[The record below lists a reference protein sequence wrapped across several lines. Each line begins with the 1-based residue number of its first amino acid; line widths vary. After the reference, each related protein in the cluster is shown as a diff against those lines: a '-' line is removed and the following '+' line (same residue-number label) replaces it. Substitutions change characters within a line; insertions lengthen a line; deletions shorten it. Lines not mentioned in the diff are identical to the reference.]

1 MDTVTIDQAT
11 QLAATDFSLW
21 ALFIRAD
28 IVVKLVMIGLIVAS
42 VMSWSIIIEKIM
54 TYRRV
59 RQQAEEFEALFWS
72 GETLQN
78 IYRQLASGEA
88 SPSVR
93 VFNAAM
99 REWVRH
105 DGNRRK
111 TEAGAIIPSIER
123 ALTNAVA
130 REMEA
135 LESRLLFLAT
145 VGAVAPFVGL
155 FGTVWGI
162 MNSFQAIA
170 MSRDTNLAVVA
181 PGIAEALFATGLGL
195 LAAIPAVVAYNACAA
210 SVQRFASRLDHF
222 ADDFINLM
230 ARQNTRKVKAKRF
243 GFFLTPAKR
252 ARRRRHYQPMAEI
265 NVTPMVDVM
274 LVLLIVFMVAAP
286 LLTVGVP
293 VNLPKTGAQAL
304 RGDDEPLAIS
314 INAQGQIFLQDT
326 QIQKTMLVPRLKA
339 IAGEGYEQRIY
350 VRGDKTV
357 NYGLVANVV
366 SEISA
371 AGFARVALVTEKAGQ
386 EK

>member
-28 IVVKLVMIGLIVAS
+28 IVVKLVMIGRIVAS
-42 VMSWSIIIEKIM
+42 VMSCSIIIEKIM

-105 DGNRRK
+105 DSNRRK

-210 SVQRFASRLDHF
+210 SVQRFASLLDHF

-230 ARQNTRKVKAKRF
+230 ARQNPPQSK
-243 GFFLTPAKR
+243 G
-252 ARRRRHYQPMAEI
+252 
-265 NVTPMVDVM
+265 
-274 LVLLIVFMVAAP
+274 
-286 LLTVGVP
+286 
-293 VNLPKTGAQAL
+293 
-304 RGDDEPLAIS
+304 
-314 INAQGQIFLQDT
+314 
-326 QIQKTMLVPRLKA
+326 
-339 IAGEGYEQRIY
+339 
-350 VRGDKTV
+350 
-357 NYGLVANVV
+357 
-366 SEISA
+366 
-371 AGFARVALVTEKAGQ
+371 
-386 EK
+386 

>member
-105 DGNRRK
+105 DSNRRK

-230 ARQNTRKVKAKRF
+230 ARQNTPQSK
-243 GFFLTPAKR
+243 G
-252 ARRRRHYQPMAEI
+252 
-265 NVTPMVDVM
+265 
-274 LVLLIVFMVAAP
+274 
-286 LLTVGVP
+286 
-293 VNLPKTGAQAL
+293 
-304 RGDDEPLAIS
+304 
-314 INAQGQIFLQDT
+314 
-326 QIQKTMLVPRLKA
+326 
-339 IAGEGYEQRIY
+339 
-350 VRGDKTV
+350 
-357 NYGLVANVV
+357 
-366 SEISA
+366 
-371 AGFARVALVTEKAGQ
+371 
-386 EK
+386 